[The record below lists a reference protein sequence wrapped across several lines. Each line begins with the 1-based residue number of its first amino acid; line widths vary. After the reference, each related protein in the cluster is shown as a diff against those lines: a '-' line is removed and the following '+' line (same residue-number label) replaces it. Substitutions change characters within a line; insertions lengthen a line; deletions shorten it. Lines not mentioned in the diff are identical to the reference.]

1 MPEPYKDMAP
11 ILDMFTVMLRGPKV
25 ANLLKNWKETLSR
38 GMLNFGTKER
48 LNAELDFNLL
58 FYSHLHPTASKSG
71 NRVFLDIDME
81 IAGIVTNKAYKH
93 LKPNHLVTEMLIV
106 KAAGRWDYFR
116 NNRFLNLSLRPDA
129 TLCIPPDIEP
139 DMNANAGKYI
149 HEIARHCA
157 LWLLTATAVEKAKAV
172 EKGKAPAAPAKV

>member
-25 ANLLKNWKETLSR
+25 AKLLKDWKETLSR

-58 FYSHLHPTASKSG
+58 FYSHLHPTPSKSG

-81 IAGIVTNKAYKH
+81 IVGVVSNKAYKH
-93 LKPNHLVTEMLIV
+93 AKPNHLSNEMMIV
-106 KAAGRWDYFR
+106 KAVGRWDYFR
-116 NNRFLNLSLRPDA
+116 NNRFLNLSLRPEA

-139 DMNANAGKYI
+139 DMQANAEKYV

-157 LWLLTATAVEKAKAV
+157 LWLLTATAVEKAKAMA
-172 EKGKAPAAPAKV
+172 KA